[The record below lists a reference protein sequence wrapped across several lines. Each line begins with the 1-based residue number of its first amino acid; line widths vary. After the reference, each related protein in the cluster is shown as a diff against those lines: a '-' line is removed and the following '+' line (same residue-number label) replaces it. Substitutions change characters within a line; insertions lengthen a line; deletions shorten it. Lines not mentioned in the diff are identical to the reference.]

1 MVGWME
7 GCLDGWMKR
16 TDGQKFQRALLASE
30 LVDESPVPDSSQVLN
45 FDYKSPFPRRHNTTA
60 GAVRQIN
67 INGVVF
73 RAANAYTSAGAAIT
87 GRAAS

>member
-7 GCLDGWMKR
+7 GCLDGRMKR
-16 TDGQKFQRALLASE
+16 TDGQKLQRAILASE
-30 LVDESPVPDSSQVLN
+30 LVDESPVPGRSQVLS
-45 FDYKSPFPRRHNTTA
+45 FDYKSPFPRRHKTTA
-60 GAVRQIN
+60 GAVRQIK
-67 INGVVF
+67 IKDVVF